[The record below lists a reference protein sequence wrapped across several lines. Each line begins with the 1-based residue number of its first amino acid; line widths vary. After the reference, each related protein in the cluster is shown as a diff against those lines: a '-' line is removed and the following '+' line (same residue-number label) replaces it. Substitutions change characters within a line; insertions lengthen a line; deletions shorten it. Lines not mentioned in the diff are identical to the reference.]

1 MGSRIRSQVLT
12 SEDEVTCLCWRR
24 YKSQREETQ
33 FDRGGAHVYPRVNY
47 QYQAAAHQEPFLW
60 QVCEFINGFL
70 RFVLQL
76 LIGVFERLCVCGTVV
91 YALHLLAAVWLQE
104 NFAEAF
110 SKFTVELPTEGG
122 DVPLLTWAGDNEV
135 WTPSDTH
142 ISSWLVSLSP
152 DVIFVDA
159 QGAGHWF

>member
-1 MGSRIRSQVLT
+1 VQ
-12 SEDEVTCLCWRR
+12 
-24 YKSQREETQ
+24 
-33 FDRGGAHVYPRVNY
+33 
-47 QYQAAAHQEPFLW
+47 
-60 QVCEFINGFL
+60 
-70 RFVLQL
+70 QL

-122 DVPLLTWAGDNEV
+122 DVPLLTWVVDNEV